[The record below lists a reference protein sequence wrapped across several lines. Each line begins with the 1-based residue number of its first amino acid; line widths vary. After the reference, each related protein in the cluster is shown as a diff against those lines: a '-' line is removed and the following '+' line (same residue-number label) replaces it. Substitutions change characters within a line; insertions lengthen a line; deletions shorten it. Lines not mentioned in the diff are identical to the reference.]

1 MQHPRESRYGR
12 REFLGRSAAG
22 VVGLS
27 SLSTILAACGGSDN
41 GNFKPPELQLAKPDS
56 PVTWPLLDDN
66 PMIASGLEPESG
78 TLRIYNW
85 NGYLWPKTKKDFAK
99 EYGVKVE
106 ETFFTTM
113 DEAISKISAGA
124 VEFDVFFP
132 TPDRLGRLVVG
143 KTLQPLNHDYLPNLA
158 NVWPSVQ
165 DPWYD
170 KESRYT
176 VPYVTWTTG
185 HRLPHGQDLDDARQP
200 LEPLRDLLG
209 RGRTKGKLYLLDDGR
224 DAPAH
229 MLLKNGIQDINTED
243 IEQITLAKDEL
254 KSLYDLN
261 VKVSTDDYTNLPEG
275 RAWVHQ
281 MWSGSAISAQWYL
294 PEGVGAEAL
303 GFWFPED
310 GARHDR
316 KRQHRHPA
324 QREEPGPRAPL
335 PQLPARQQA
344 RLRQL
349 RELRRLPAA
358 VHASSTRTG
367 SSPTASCPA
376 NLRTAIVRE
385 SDFDTGY
392 FLTELTPAGQ
402 TEWQN
407 AWAEFKAG
415 V

>member
-56 PVTWPLLDDN
+56 PVTWPLFDDN

-85 NGYLWPKTKKDFAK
+85 NGYLWPKIKKDFAK

-106 ETFFTTM
+106 ETFFTTP
-113 DEAISKISAGA
+113 DEAISKIASGA

-132 TPDRLGRLVVG
+132 TPDRIGRLVIG
-143 KTLQPLNHDYLPNLA
+143 KSLQPLNRDYLPNLK
-158 NVWPSVQ
+158 NVWPSVR

-170 KESRYT
+170 KGSQYT
-176 VPYVTWTTG
+176 VPYATWTTG
-185 HRLPHGQDLDDARQP
+185 IGYRADKVAKTPDSLSNPYEIYWDEAN
-200 LEPLRDLLG
+200 
-209 RGRTKGKLYLLDDGR
+209 RGKVYLLDDGR

-229 MLLKNGIQDINTED
+229 MLLKNGIQDVNTED
-243 IEQITLAKDEL
+243 TEQISLAKDEL
-254 KSLYDLN
+254 KSLYDVN
-261 VKVSTDDYTNLPEG
+261 VKLSTDDYTNLPEG

-294 PEGVGAEAL
+294 PEGTGADAL

-310 GARHDR
+310 GAGMIGNDI
-316 KRQHRHPA
+316 HRDPA
-324 QREEPGPRAPL
+324 QREEPRPRAPL
-335 PQLPARQQA
+335 PQLPPRREE

-358 VHASSTRTG
+358 VHAARTRIG
-367 SSPTASCPA
+367 SSPTASCR
-376 NLRTAIVRE
+376 RT
-385 SDFDTGY
+385 
-392 FLTELTPAGQ
+392 
-402 TEWQN
+402 
-407 AWAEFKAG
+407 
-415 V
+415 